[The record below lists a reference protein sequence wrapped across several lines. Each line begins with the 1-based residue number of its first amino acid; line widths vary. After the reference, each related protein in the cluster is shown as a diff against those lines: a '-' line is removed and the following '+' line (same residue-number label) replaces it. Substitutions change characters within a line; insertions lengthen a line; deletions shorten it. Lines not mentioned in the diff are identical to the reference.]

1 MLRDRLGKNFFAPLN
16 RKDSESVLPSP
27 GPPMPTPAPAMPT
40 AGHKE
45 AADKESTGLD
55 KEADV
60 PTEPFEE
67 QLAVSPLAHYH
78 VHCSV
83 CASLIDVAC
92 TTPQEI
98 V

>member
-1 MLRDRLGKNFFAPLN
+1 
-16 RKDSESVLPSP
+16 
-27 GPPMPTPAPAMPT
+27 MPT
-40 AGHKE
+40 AGHQE

-55 KEADV
+55 KEDDV
-60 PTEPFEE
+60 PTQPFEE

-92 TTPQEI
+92 ITPHEL